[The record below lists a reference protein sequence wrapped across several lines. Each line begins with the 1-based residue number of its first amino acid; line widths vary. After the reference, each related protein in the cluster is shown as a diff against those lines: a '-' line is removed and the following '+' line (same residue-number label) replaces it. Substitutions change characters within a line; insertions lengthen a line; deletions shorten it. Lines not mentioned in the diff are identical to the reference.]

1 MEQEVEQMKNDVQLM
16 DLLKT
21 ELEGRKKEIEA
32 MKGDVRERGACEA

>member
-32 MKGDVRERGACEA
+32 MKGDVMERGACEA

>member
-1 MEQEVEQMKNDVQLM
+1 MEREVEQLKSDVQLM

-21 ELEGRKKEIEA
+21 ELEGKKKEIEA

>member
-1 MEQEVEQMKNDVQLM
+1 MEQEVVELKYDVQLM

-21 ELEGRKKEIEA
+21 ELEEKKKEIEA

>member
-1 MEQEVEQMKNDVQLM
+1 MEREVEQLKNDVQLM

-21 ELEGRKKEIEA
+21 ELEEKKKEIEA

>member
-1 MEQEVEQMKNDVQLM
+1 MEREVEELKNDVQLM

-21 ELEGRKKEIEA
+21 ELEGKKKEIEA

>member
-21 ELEGRKKEIEA
+21 ELEGRKKEIEV

>member
-1 MEQEVEQMKNDVQLM
+1 MEREVEQLKNDVQLM

-21 ELEGRKKEIEA
+21 ELEGKKREIEA